1 MKLQRLLSLVR
12 QAVDDYDLID
22 DQDHIA
28 VGVSGGK
35 DSLALLYALHELQ
48 RFYPKHFTLHA
59 FTVDL
64 GFGIQDFSGIKAFC
78 DGFQVPLT
86 IIPTEI
92 GKIVFETRKE
102 SNPCSLCAKMRKGA
116 LNEAVKKLGYNK
128 VAYAHHKDD
137 IVETMILSL
146 IFEGRFHSFSPKSY
160 LDRMGL
166 TVIRPM
172 MFVNE
177 ADVIGFQRKYDLP
190 VEKSRCPVDGLTK
203 RQYAKE
209 LIHQLELDHP
219 GAKQRMFTAILNG
232 RIEGWPVRLTR
243 EEVKSSS

>member
-12 QAVDDYDLID
+12 QAVDDYTLID

-78 DGFQVPLT
+78 EGFQVPLT

-92 GKIVFETRKE
+92 GKIVFRPAKSPIPALCVRK
-102 SNPCSLCAKMRKGA
+102 CAK
-116 LNEAVKKLGYNK
+116 E
-128 VAYAHHKDD
+128 
-137 IVETMILSL
+137 
-146 IFEGRFHSFSPKSY
+146 P
-160 LDRMGL
+160 
-166 TVIRPM
+166 
-172 MFVNE
+172 
-177 ADVIGFQRKYDLP
+177 
-190 VEKSRCPVDGLTK
+190 
-203 RQYAKE
+203 
-209 LIHQLELDHP
+209 
-219 GAKQRMFTAILNG
+219 
-232 RIEGWPVRLTR
+232 
-243 EEVKSSS
+243 